1 MSEAVK
7 FPDRGKTLR
16 EAIGKRLN
24 VIIGRGRK
32 VHPAF
37 ISPGVYHSK
46 ALGDVF
52 GVTVQT
58 FCGLYLEFKPFDESA
73 LADVQANTEPYLYRE
88 SEDGDRCDRCSSSMG
103 AMMLGRSRKR
113 DFPVGQKVDR
123 RKPERTIQ
131 NVEKSPTVQGVR
143 DRHDEERRKETF
155 FQECFGVS
163 SKEAKRR
170 GIVTTGRGRGTKYRL
185 GDYDGSDNPAA

>member
-1 MSEAVK
+1 MSEAIK

-16 EAIGKRLN
+16 ESIGRRLN

-113 DFPVGQKVDR
+113 EYGAAGRPLKTKTVMKKVS
-123 RKPERTIQ
+123 KA
-131 NVEKSPTVQGVR
+131 VTVQGVR
-143 DRHDEERRKETF
+143 DRRDEERRKETF